1 MKTLFNTYDE
11 RHAFIIG
18 FSESFCPWPP
28 RYYLWNDE
36 KSHLEHEYHYY
47 SAGRAVGAFCL
58 YFCLGAALIFFGV

>member
-1 MKTLFNTYDE
+1 MKTLFDTYDE

-28 RYYLWNDE
+28 HYYLWPKE
-36 KSHLEHEYHYY
+36 ESPLRHEYHYY

-58 YFCLGAALIFFGV
+58 LADLAAILKFFGV